1 MSNSGILLS
10 QRQMQSWIRPCVQI
24 GPALDQVPARSESDA
39 ESERRHYRL
48 DLLHGASPSCELQ
61 SGVVDG
67 LSGAVRAAPARGCV
81 HRELTTL
88 RDGVIVL
95 KIWQN

>member
-10 QRQMQSWIRPCVQI
+10 QRQMQSWIRSCVQI
-24 GPALDQVPARSESDA
+24 GPALDQVPARSGSDA

-95 KIWQN
+95 